1 MNDSYKKSESFLGEK
16 VEHPSFAT
24 LAFSR
29 TFQSPAPLF
38 GSSIKHSN
46 VIRMTLYHASQTRGL
61 NKDWIHGQSIIAE
74 AEMSYS
80 QFVEA
85 ITNMNVGFGV
95 PCTLRYLQGE
105 GQIPRPDFEDK
116 TALFKEEL
124 QTSIQ
129 DEQEKITALTQE
141 VSTILEK
148 KSIGKAD
155 RERIRNIFLSLVNLQ
170 NNIIPF
176 MASQFHEE
184 MNATIQSAKGEIE
197 AFMQN
202 KMHSLLQEN
211 IQAQLAASDEQ
222 LHIELPESSTKG
234 DK

>member
-1 MNDSYKKSESFLGEK
+1 MNDSYKKSESFLGKK

-29 TFQSPAPLF
+29 TSQSPVPLF
-38 GSSIKHSN
+38 GSSIKHGN

-155 RERIRNIFLSLVNLQ
+155 RERIRDIFLSLVNLQ

-202 KMHSLLQEN
+202 KMYSLLQEN
-211 IQAQLAASDEQ
+211 VQSKLSELDEKPN
-222 LHIELPESSTKG
+222 IELPEATTE
-234 DK
+234 

>member
-38 GSSIKHSN
+38 GSSIKHGN

-129 DEQEKITALTQE
+129 NEQEKITALTQE
-141 VSTILEK
+141 MSDILAK

-155 RERIRNIFLSLVNLQ
+155 RERIRNIFISLVNLQ

-211 IQAQLAASDEQ
+211 IQAQLAASDEH